1 MKTILTFSICGLIFL
16 FCSTMAKHKKVETRK
31 IASAVIDTVDF
42 KTQLQPILEK
52 KCTPCHFPGG
62 KMYEKMPF
70 DKGETMIAFK
80 NKIFTRIK
88 DEPEVS
94 LLKQF
99 ISQHK

>member
-16 FCSTMAKHKKVETRK
+16 FCSTMATHKKEETK
-31 IASAVIDTVDF
+31 KFASAFTDTVDF
-42 KTQLQPILEK
+42 KTQIQPILQK

-70 DKGETMIAFK
+70 DKGETIIAFK
-80 NKIFTRIK
+80 DKIVKRIK
-88 DEPEVS
+88 DEPELS